1 MAINVILDIFTFQ
14 RVWIASCRG
23 WIGVRVAKKLDSE
36 NSLSVCP
43 KSGRVRTVP
52 KICSPKAKVL

>member
-1 MAINVILDIFTFQ
+1 MAVNVIFDIFTFQ

-52 KICSPKAKVL
+52 KIC